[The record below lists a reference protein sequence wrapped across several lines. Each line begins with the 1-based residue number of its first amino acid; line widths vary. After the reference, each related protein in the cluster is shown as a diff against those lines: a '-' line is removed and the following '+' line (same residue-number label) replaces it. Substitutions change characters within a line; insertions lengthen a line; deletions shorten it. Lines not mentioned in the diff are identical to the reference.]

1 MAGILEKGT
10 GNVSVFLGYPG
21 LFFED
26 VKPGQVIVHRLGRT
40 VTFQDNLFF
49 SHTLLNTACLH
60 FDKEYMEFTE
70 FKQPLLVM
78 TMVLGITY
86 GIASEDFKN
95 VAREVEVRNMRML
108 APVFDGD
115 TLHVVTEI
123 METSESPSRNDAGVV
138 VARHKTYKNNYSTQ
152 VMQVD
157 RELLLYKRSS
167 LQRWQLRKH

>member
-1 MAGILEKGT
+1 MK
-10 GNVSVFLGYPG
+10 VFSGYPG

-26 VKPGQVIVHRLGRT
+26 VKPGQTIVHRLGRT

-60 FDKEYMEFTE
+60 FDGEYMQFTE

-86 GIASEDFKN
+86 GITSEDFKN
-95 VAREVEVRNMRML
+95 VAKEKEIRNLKML
-108 APVFDGD
+108 APVFDKD

-123 METSESPSRNDAGVV
+123 LETREEPDRNDVGLV
-138 VARHKTYKNNYSTQ
+138 VARHKTYKNNFTIQ
-152 VMQVD
+152 VMEVD
-157 RELLLYKRSS
+157 REFLLYRRDHSPRWRIP
-167 LQRWQLRKH
+167 LQELR